1 MNKPYAVIFFGFLA
15 VLMGIGKEQ
24 SELIPSELKLSIGIS
39 LIAYGVYLIYK
50 PTSKKSENQIQTKKQ
65 PKKGRSYIYLTLG
78 VLLLKSPD
86 LFTPNHPYE
95 NEMNLIEILVFVFGF
110 GFVIYGLNLFF
121 KEKRKKRESG
131 SIE

>member
-1 MNKPYAVIFFGFLA
+1 MNKPYAIIFFGFLA
-15 VLMGIGKEQ
+15 VLMGIGKNQ
-24 SELIPSELKLSIGIS
+24 SELIPSELKLTFGIL

-50 PTSKKSENQIQTKKQ
+50 PTNRNSETQIQTKKQ
-65 PKKGRSYIYLTLG
+65 PKKRRSYIYLAIG

-86 LFTPNHPYE
+86 FFDPDNPYE
-95 NEMNLIEILVFVFGF
+95 LNFIKILVFVCGL

-131 SIE
+131 